1 MGISV
6 KMDAPARFNTLASIL
21 AFMCLFSSTLLAE
34 ASAPVGEQIL
44 AESSSIVPQKP
55 VNITANQTNSINST
69 QSIPVVTAT
78 KPVVTTTA
86 PLDLD
91 EFNKLQDLVVNVD
104 PSKVEE
110 PGYKSENLVNTPG
123 KLISLLFPPK
133 WFTTTLTEAQKAV
146 APDLRRQRNAAG
158 TISYRRSL
166 GNYEGKELSCGM
178 GYMNDYFKDHYI
190 GISSALYKNG
200 QLCGL
205 CANVWCSD
213 SICPEALLRQKTF
226 MIAEKC
232 DDCIGNEIVVSLP
245 GYIDLTGVNPDVNPS
260 LQFVWNFTSCAPLIY
275 GDIKLLTS
283 PSISR
288 KYIGLNFSNSKV
300 PIRAA
305 RLNGVNLVLEP
316 DGFWGI
322 RATGEENIVLSRPY
336 QIDLL
341 GMNGET
347 LRVRIS
353 ALIPQSL
360 GVNFNA
366 GNSTD

>member
-6 KMDAPARFNTLASIL
+6 KLDGIARFKLLALILSI
-21 AFMCLFSSTLLAE
+21 ACLLSSTILVE

-44 AESSSIVPQKP
+44 TESSSSVPEKP
-55 VNITANQTNSINST
+55 VKITANQTNSANTT
-69 QSIPVVTAT
+69 QSNPANTTT
-78 KPVVTTTA
+78 KPVTTTA

-91 EFNKLQDLVVNVD
+91 EFSKLEDLVVNVD
-104 PSKVEE
+104 PSKLEE
-110 PGYKSENLVNTPG
+110 PGYKTENLVNTPG

-133 WFTTTLTEAQKAV
+133 WFPTTLTEAQKAV
-146 APDLRRQRNAAG
+146 APDLRRQRNAVG

-178 GYMNDYFKDHYI
+178 GYMNNYFKDHYI
-190 GISSALYKNG
+190 GISPALYKNG

-232 DDCIGNEIVVSLP
+232 DDCNGNEIVLSLP

-260 LQFVWNFTSCAPLIY
+260 LQVVWNFTSCAPLIY

-283 PSISR
+283 PSNSR
-288 KYIGLNFSNSKV
+288 KYIGLNFSNTKV

-305 RLNGVNLVLEP
+305 RINGIRLTLEP

-322 RATGEENIVLSRPY
+322 RATGEENIALSRPY
-336 QIDLL
+336 QIDLQ

-347 LRVRIS
+347 LRVRIP

-360 GVNFNA
+360 GINFSV
-366 GNSTD
+366 GNSSR